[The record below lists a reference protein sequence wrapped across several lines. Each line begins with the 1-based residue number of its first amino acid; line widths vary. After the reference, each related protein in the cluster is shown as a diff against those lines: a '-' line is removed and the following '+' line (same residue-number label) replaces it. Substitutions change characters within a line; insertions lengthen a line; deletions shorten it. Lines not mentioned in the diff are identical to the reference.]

1 MAGYLYI
8 HIPFCLKKC
17 IYCDFYSVS
26 DSKFIIGAFMTALC
40 KELEMRKEY
49 IGKLCGIYIGGG
61 TPSIL
66 KEKDIATIMDKIRST
81 CHISAAAEITSEAN
95 PGTLTESGIKGMLN
109 AGINR
114 ISIGVQSLRD
124 KELSLLGRMHDA
136 AEAIAAVTTARKSG
150 FGNISLDLIYG
161 IPGQDLVS
169 WKRTLEKIVSL
180 HSEHISAYE
189 LTPEKNTVLYEQL
202 EKGRLHLPDE
212 DEVAEMYYTAIDI
225 LTEAGYKHYEISN
238 FALPNLQCRHNLNYW
253 DRGEYLGIGAGA
265 HSFLNGRRI
274 SNICDVRQYIHDVEL
289 GTSPIAE
296 ETLLTRREEIEET
309 LFLGLRKTDGFD
321 IELIPANITE
331 HLKEALDDLAHQ
343 GLLDLSGGH
352 IKLTRKGLIICNSV
366 IVRLML
372 RIERIL
378 RA

>member
-26 DSKFIIGAFMTALC
+26 DSKFIIGAYMTALC

-136 AEAIAAVTTARKSG
+136 AEAIAAVTTARKGG

>member
-1 MAGYLYI
+1 MASYLYI

-26 DSKFIIGAFMTALC
+26 DSNFIIRPYMTALC
-40 KELEMRKEY
+40 KELEMRREY
-49 IGKLCGIYIGGG
+49 IKELGGIYLGGG

-81 CHISAAAEITSEAN
+81 CRISSEAEITSEAN
-95 PGTLTESGIKGMLN
+95 PGTLTESGIKGLLN

-114 ISIGVQSLRD
+114 ISIGVQSLSD

-136 AEAIAAVTTARKSG
+136 TEAIAAFTTARKGG
-150 FGNISLDLIYG
+150 FRNISLDLIYG
-161 IPGQDLVS
+161 IPGQDLIS
-169 WKRTLEKIVSL
+169 WKGTLEKVVSL
-180 HSEHISAYE
+180 YPEHISAYE
-189 LTPEKNTVLYEQL
+189 LTPERNTVLYEHL

-225 LTEAGYKHYEISN
+225 LTEAGYEHYEISN
-238 FALPNLQCRHNLNYW
+238 FALSGLQCRHNLNYW

-274 SNICDVRQYIHDVEL
+274 SNVCDVRQYIHDVEL
-289 GTSPIAE
+289 RTLPIAE
-296 ETLLTRREEIEET
+296 ETLLTDREEIEET
-309 LFLGLRKTDGFD
+309 LFLGLRKMDGFD
-321 IELIPANITE
+321 IELIPADITE
-331 HLKEALDDLAHQ
+331 HLKEALDDLSHQ

-366 IVRLML
+366 IVRLLL

>member
-1 MAGYLYI
+1 
-8 HIPFCLKKC
+8 
-17 IYCDFYSVS
+17 
-26 DSKFIIGAFMTALC
+26 
-40 KELEMRKEY
+40 
-49 IGKLCGIYIGGG
+49 
-61 TPSIL
+61 
-66 KEKDIATIMDKIRST
+66 
-81 CHISAAAEITSEAN
+81 
-95 PGTLTESGIKGMLN
+95 
-109 AGINR
+109 
-114 ISIGVQSLRD
+114 
-124 KELSLLGRMHDA
+124 
-136 AEAIAAVTTARKSG
+136 
-150 FGNISLDLIYG
+150 
-161 IPGQDLVS
+161 
-169 WKRTLEKIVSL
+169 
-180 HSEHISAYE
+180 
-189 LTPEKNTVLYEQL
+189 
-202 EKGRLHLPDE
+202 
-212 DEVAEMYYTAIDI
+212 
-225 LTEAGYKHYEISN
+225 
-238 FALPNLQCRHNLNYW
+238 LPNLQCRHNLNYW

>member
-26 DSKFIIGAFMTALC
+26 DSKFIIGAYMTALC

-180 HSEHISAYE
+180 HPEHISAYE

-321 IELIPANITE
+321 IELIPADITE
-331 HLKEALDDLAHQ
+331 HLKEALDDLSHQ

>member
-1 MAGYLYI
+1 MACYLYI

-26 DSKFIIGAFMTALC
+26 DSKLIIGPYMTALC

-49 IGKLCGIYIGGG
+49 IGELRGIYIGGG

-66 KEKDIATIMDKIRST
+66 KEEDIATIMDKIRST
-81 CHISAAAEITSEAN
+81 CRISAEAEITSEAN
-95 PGTLTESGIKGMLN
+95 PGTLTESGIKGLLN

-114 ISIGVQSLRD
+114 ISIGVQSLSD
-124 KELSLLGRMHDA
+124 KELSLLGRMHNA
-136 AEAIAAVTTARKSG
+136 AEAIAAFTTARAGG
-150 FGNISLDLIYG
+150 FRNISLDLIYG
-161 IPGQDLVS
+161 IPGQDLIT
-169 WKRTLEKIVSL
+169 WKKTLKKVVSL
-180 HSEHISAYE
+180 HPEHISTYE

-202 EKGRLHLPDE
+202 EEGRLNLPDE
-212 DEVAEMYYTAIDI
+212 DEVAQMYYEAIDM
-225 LTEAGYKHYEISN
+225 LTEAGYEHYEISN
-238 FALPNLQCRHNLNYW
+238 FALPGLQCRHNLNYW

-265 HSFLNGRRI
+265 HSFLDGRRI
-274 SNICDVRQYIHDVEL
+274 SNVCDVRQYIHDVEL
-289 GTSPIAE
+289 GALTIEE
-296 ETLLTRREEIEET
+296 ETLITGREELEET

-321 IELIPANITE
+321 IALIPADIAE
-331 HLKEALDDLAHQ
+331 HLKVALDDLSHQ

-372 RIERIL
+372 CIERIL
-378 RA
+378 SA

>member
-26 DSKFIIGAFMTALC
+26 DSKFIIGAYMTALC

-66 KEKDIATIMDKIRST
+66 KGKDIATIMDKIRST

-114 ISIGVQSLRD
+114 ISIGVQSLSD

-136 AEAIAAVTTARKSG
+136 AEAIAAVTTARKGG
-150 FGNISLDLIYG
+150 FENISLDLIYG
-161 IPGQDLVS
+161 IPGQDLIS

-289 GTSPIAE
+289 GALPIAE

-321 IELIPANITE
+321 IELIPADITE
-331 HLKEALDDLAHQ
+331 HLKEALDDLSHQ

>member
-26 DSKFIIGAFMTALC
+26 DSKFIIGAYMTALC

-331 HLKEALDDLAHQ
+331 HLKEALDDLSHQ

>member
-26 DSKFIIGAFMTALC
+26 DSKFIIGAYMTALC

-49 IGKLCGIYIGGG
+49 TGKLGGIYIGGG

-66 KEKDIATIMDKIRST
+66 KGKDIATIMDKIRST

-289 GTSPIAE
+289 GALPIAE

-321 IELIPANITE
+321 IELIPADITE
-331 HLKEALDDLAHQ
+331 HLKEALDDLSHQ

>member
-26 DSKFIIGAFMTALC
+26 DSKFIIGAYMTALC

-114 ISIGVQSLRD
+114 ISIGVQSLSD

-321 IELIPANITE
+321 IELIPADITE

>member
-1 MAGYLYI
+1 MVRYLYI

-26 DSKFIIGAFMTALC
+26 DSKFIIGPYMTALC
-40 KELEMRKEY
+40 KELEMRKECTG
-49 IGKLCGIYIGGG
+49 ILDGIYIGGG

-81 CHISAAAEITSEAN
+81 CRISAEAEITSEAN

-114 ISIGVQSLRD
+114 ISIGVQSLNDR
-124 KELSLLGRMHDA
+124 ELSLLGRMHDA
-136 AEAIAAVTTARKSG
+136 AEAKVAFTTARKGG

-161 IPGQDLVS
+161 IPGQGLIS
-169 WKRTLEKIVSL
+169 WKRTLEKVVSL
-180 HSEHISAYE
+180 HPEHISAYE
-189 LTPEKNTVLYEQL
+189 LTPEKNTVLYGHL

-212 DEVAEMYYTAIDI
+212 DEVVDMYYTAVDI

-238 FALPNLQCRHNLNYW
+238 FALPSFQCRHNLNYW

-274 SNICDVRQYIHDVEL
+274 SNVCDVRQYIHDLEL
-289 GTSPIAE
+289 GALPIAE
-296 ETLLTRREEIEET
+296 QTLLTSKEEIEET

-321 IELIPANITE
+321 IELIPADITE
-331 HLKEALDDLAHQ
+331 HLREALDDLSHQ

-352 IKLTRKGLIICNSV
+352 LKLTRKGLIICNSV

>member
-1 MAGYLYI
+1 
-8 HIPFCLKKC
+8 
-17 IYCDFYSVS
+17 
-26 DSKFIIGAFMTALC
+26 MTALC

-49 IGKLCGIYIGGG
+49 TGKLGGIYIGGG

-66 KEKDIATIMDKIRST
+66 KGKDIATIMDKIRST

-321 IELIPANITE
+321 IELIPADITE